1 MSDIRLGS
9 FTIYHKTNDEKSRDY
24 EEKYFEE
31 TSDEIIVYEDKWGN
45 EEERFP
51 KSEYKIEVTEEIDTT
66 PPPIFAVG
74 PGIKSDIEYE
84 AEHLFDDFD
93 KQT

>member
-1 MSDIRLGS
+1 MGS
-9 FTIYHKTNDEKSRDY
+9 FTISHKTNNEMSWDY

-31 TSDEIIVYEDKWGN
+31 TSDEIIVYEDKWEN
-45 EEERFP
+45 EEKRFP

-66 PPPIFAVG
+66 PPPFLAEG

-84 AEHLFDDFD
+84 AEHLFDDFN